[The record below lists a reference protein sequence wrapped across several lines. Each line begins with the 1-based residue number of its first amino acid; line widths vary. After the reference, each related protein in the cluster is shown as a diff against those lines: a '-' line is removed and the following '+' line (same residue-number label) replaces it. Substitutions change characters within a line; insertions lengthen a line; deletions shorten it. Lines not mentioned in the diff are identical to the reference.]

1 MNLYLLR
8 HGIAVDSAESG
19 VVPDAERPLTPRG
32 RRRMLQIARAMS
44 ALDVS
49 FDLILSSPLVRAG
62 ESAAIVA
69 QCLQLRNAL
78 KFTDDLMPGGDP
90 RSLLRRLNQRRP
102 RPKNV
107 LLVGHEPYL
116 SQLIARLVAGNDGL
130 AMELKKGGLCKLEA
144 TTLRWGRCATLVW
157 LLTPR
162 HMMRMADCSSGTK

>member
-19 VVPDAERPLTPRG
+19 VASDAERPLTPRG
-32 RRRMLQIARAMS
+32 RRRMLQIARAMA

-49 FDLILSSPLVRAG
+49 FDLILSSPLVRAA

-69 QCLQLRNAL
+69 PCMKLRNAL

-116 SQLIARLVAGNDGL
+116 SQLIAQLVAGNDGG

-144 TTLRWGRCATLVW
+144 TALRWGRCATLVW

-162 HMMRMADCSSGTK
+162 HLVRMAGRGSDTE

>member
-8 HGIAVDSAESG
+8 HGIAVDSAKSG
-19 VVPDAERPLTPRG
+19 VASDAERPLTPRG
-32 RRRMLQIARAMS
+32 RRRMLQIAQAMS
-44 ALDVS
+44 ALGVS
-49 FDLILSSPLVRAG
+49 FDLIFSSPLVRAA

-69 QCLQLRNAL
+69 QCLQLRNKL
-78 KFTDDLMPGGDP
+78 KFTDDLMPGGNP
-90 RSLLRRLNQRRP
+90 RPLLRQINQHRP

-130 AMELKKGGLCKLEA
+130 AIEFKKGGLCKLEA
-144 TTLRWGRCATLVW
+144 TTLRWARCATLAW

-162 HMMRMADCSSGTK
+162 HLVRIAGRGSDTE